1 MRVNTRAL
9 QVALALS
16 VGLYTYSVINKENAI
31 NIQNLPNGVIV
42 EINEDVK
49 PIISKYVMTSESF
62 LMRKKDETYLN
73 GAFLIDDNRY
83 FLPKKPGTPVI
94 VRSSILPRFLSND
107 DKNAV
112 INLYKINL
120 FLDKPFNRDN
130 CNNKLFNR
138 DNCNDMQLL
147 NFFYALD
154 EYMMKFPFLK
164 MNVYIVRDKYA
175 AYYEVADKI
184 FLSGDNK
191 FIMLS
196 FLHELGHALYDYFEI
211 RKDLL
216 PIKIKTI
223 ELFSKGARTDEFL
236 FGFFGGHTEDFP
248 SELFASS
255 FAISFILT
263 EQQIYD
269 LFLQGKI
276 ISSLDKH
283 GIKVSLDVLKET
295 YYYLIEISEKL
306 KITEELKAKLRR
318 LGMPGFEPGSQPP

>member
-1 MRVNTRAL
+1 MRAL
-9 QVALALS
+9 QIALALS
-16 VGLYTYSVINKENAI
+16 VGLYTYSVMNKENAI

-42 EINEDVK
+42 EINEDIK
-49 PIISKYVMTSESF
+49 PIISKYVLTSESF

-73 GAFLIDDNRY
+73 GAFLIDRNRY

-107 DKNAV
+107 NKNAV

-120 FLDKPFNRDN
+120 FLDKPFNR
-130 CNNKLFNR
+130 NNS
-138 DNCNDMQLL
+138 NDMQLL

-196 FLHELGHALYDYFEI
+196 FLHELGHALYDYFEV
-211 RKDLL
+211 RKSLL

-236 FGFFGGHTEDFP
+236 FGFFGGHTDDFP
-248 SELFASS
+248 TELFASS

-269 LFLQGKI
+269 LFLEGKI
-276 ISSLDKH
+276 MSSLDRH

-306 KITEELKAKLRR
+306 EITEELKTKLRR